1 MIARIWHGWTK
12 PADAK
17 AYENMLRNEIF
28 SSIAARKIPGY
39 HGAELF
45 IREDGAEVEFVTL
58 LRFDSME
65 GVKEFAGADQ
75 SKPVI
80 YLKAE
85 ALLIRMDQRSRHYR
99 IAFAGGKFNNW
110 IFRPEVGAPRRS
122 LALPNNYSQ

>member
-17 AYENMLRNEIF
+17 AYENMLRNEIL

-45 IREDGAEVEFVTL
+45 IREDGNEVEFVTL

-65 GVKEFAGADQ
+65 GVKEFAGADETR
-75 SKPVI
+75 PVI
-80 YLKAE
+80 YPGVE
-85 ALLIRMDQRSRHYR
+85 RLLTRMERSQHYH
-99 IAFAGGKFNNW
+99 IV
-110 IFRPEVGAPRRS
+110 I
-122 LALPNNYSQ
+122 

>member
-12 PADAK
+12 PVDAK

-45 IREDGAEVEFVTL
+45 IREDGNEVEFVTL

-65 GVKEFAGADQ
+65 GVKEFAGADETR
-75 SKPVI
+75 PVI
-80 YLKAE
+80 YPGVE
-85 ALLIRMDQRSRHYR
+85 QLLTRMERSQHYR
-99 IAFAGGKFNNW
+99 IA
-110 IFRPEVGAPRRS
+110 I
-122 LALPNNYSQ
+122 

>member
-28 SSIAARKIPGY
+28 SSIAARQIPGY

-45 IREDGAEVEFVTL
+45 IREDSNEVEFVTL

-65 GVKEFAGADQ
+65 GVREFAGADETR
-75 SKPVI
+75 PVI
-80 YLKAE
+80 YPAAE
-85 ALLIRMDQRSRHYR
+85 RLLTRMERSVHYR
-99 IAFAGGKFNNW
+99 IA
-110 IFRPEVGAPRRS
+110 I
-122 LALPNNYSQ
+122 

>member
-45 IREDGAEVEFVTL
+45 IREDGNEVEFVTL
-58 LRFDSME
+58 LRFDFME
-65 GVKEFAGADQ
+65 GVKEFAGADETR
-75 SKPVI
+75 PVI
-80 YLKAE
+80 YPGVE
-85 ALLIRMDQRSRHYR
+85 RLLTRMERSQHYH
-99 IAFAGGKFNNW
+99 IV
-110 IFRPEVGAPRRS
+110 I
-122 LALPNNYSQ
+122 

>member
-45 IREDGAEVEFVTL
+45 IREDGNEVEFVTL

-65 GVKEFAGADQ
+65 GVKEFAGADETR
-75 SKPVI
+75 PVI
-80 YLKAE
+80 YPGVDQ
-85 ALLIRMDQRSRHYR
+85 LLTRMERSKHYR
-99 IAFAGGKFNNW
+99 IA
-110 IFRPEVGAPRRS
+110 I
-122 LALPNNYSQ
+122 